1 VGPPALSTSG
11 FRLCHVCELGRGDMS
26 EIRST
31 KHTDRLRGIHDTDY
45 GANGI
50 QLPPTALRSRLVGPA
65 GYCDGKGGSGMRGGP
80 KLRRFSST
88 RSMRWRPSEGWM
100 HCSDSGSQ
108 GQCHTSVTTSMLS
121 INATPCRM
129 R

>member
-65 GYCDGKGGSGMRGGP
+65 GYCDGKGGSGMRGD
-80 KLRRFSST
+80 
-88 RSMRWRPSEGWM
+88 RS
-100 HCSDSGSQ
+100 CVGSQ
-108 GQCHTSVTTSMLS
+108 VLD
-121 INATPCRM
+121 PCGGDQVKVGCIAVIPGHRGSAIQVLQ
-129 R
+129 RVCYPLTQRHAG